1 MRISHEDN
9 HDKKTGMTVADD
21 NDITIVT
28 GLADDEIKKR
38 DHGYICTYI
47 KEASDSRPLA
57 NPNQDPDSSP
67 SQAIWD
73 AEIDLDFSAID
84 LCLGCGPVV
93 NSAQS
98 GLGGKDSFRHRCFC
112 SSSNIQILQ

>member
-1 MRISHEDN
+1 MKPKVVDFLLSFQRCMRISHEDN
-9 HDKKTGMTVADD
+9 RDKKTGMHTVADD

-38 DHGYICTYI
+38 DHGYILVCTYI

-67 SQAIWD
+67 SQAILWD

-84 LCLGCGPVV
+84 LCLGCGPRR
-93 NSAQS
+93 SRA
-98 GLGGKDSFRHRCFC
+98 
-112 SSSNIQILQ
+112 